1 MAFAANP
8 LSLSVPEAAFETW
21 LRDSGYLEILDD
33 RTASASA
40 SASASANPNPSPRR
54 HHHHHH
60 HHHHQ
65 FLFLLLRFL
74 LLPPHPRLPPRPQPL
89 RQARRRGLRRP
100 TPSWTL
106 EFLGPAAGC
115 YSWPAGP
122 AQARM
127 RVQENVRRYAR
138 NYAFLSLLFFACSL
152 YRMPISLLGLM
163 SSLVIWELVR
173 FCNEKWDLEQRF
185 PGLRQ
190 VLVRF
195 AQFATAVILYLCNLQ
210 LTLISAIGVSY
221 AVMILHAS
229 LRKLTP
235 SNQPNG
241 MNRNRRSQH
250 RRLQFFSK

>member
-1 MAFAANP
+1 
-8 LSLSVPEAAFETW
+8 
-21 LRDSGYLEILDD
+21 
-33 RTASASA
+33 
-40 SASASANPNPSPRR
+40 
-54 HHHHHH
+54 
-60 HHHHQ
+60 
-65 FLFLLLRFL
+65 
-74 LLPPHPRLPPRPQPL
+74 
-89 RQARRRGLRRP
+89 
-100 TPSWTL
+100 
-106 EFLGPAAGC
+106 
-115 YSWPAGP
+115 
-122 AQARM
+122 
-127 RVQENVRRYAR
+127 
-138 NYAFLSLLFFACSL
+138 
-152 YRMPISLLGLM
+152 MPISLLGLM

-195 AQFATAVILYLCNLQ
+195 AQFATAVILYVCNLQ

>member
-40 SASASANPNPSPRR
+40 SANRNPSPTAAATTT
-54 HHHHHH
+54 

-65 FLFLLLRFL
+65 FLFLLLRSL

-100 TPSWTL
+100 PPPL
-106 EFLGPAAGC
+106 DPRIPRPAAGATPGP
-115 YSWPAGP
+115 PAPPG
-122 AQARM
+122 RM

-138 NYAFLSLLFFACSL
+138 NYAFLSLLFFAAPCE